1 MKRWRLEEE
10 ISNRFK
16 LSGLEDPSLETRMLL
31 NALDPG
37 QNPVLEVSTVELAQQ
52 WADKRIAGFPL
63 AYLSGHK
70 GFYKG
75 EFQVQPGVLIPRPE
89 TEHVVEVAL
98 ARAKEVHHLADLGC
112 GSGCIG
118 LSLLREMPNAK
129 LFALDASP
137 VAVDVTTRN
146 VAAQGMIGRVQV
158 LQTKVEDW
166 KPMFLLDLVVANPPY
181 IALNDPQVEHSVDT
195 YEPHEALYSGAD
207 GLDAI
212 RSWSQWVQRSLAPGG
227 LWVCEFG
234 YGQAKQVHDI
244 LEKLQFE
251 QIQIQ
256 RDLSGKERVI
266 SAFKAR
272 R

>member
-1 MKRWRLEEE
+1 VKRWRLEEE
-10 ISNRFK
+10 LSERFK
-16 LSGLEDPSLETRMLL
+16 KSGLADPSLEARLLL
-31 NALDPG
+31 NE
-37 QNPVLEVSTVELAQQ
+37 LEPTASGELMPEMVERARR
-52 WADKRIAGFPL
+52 WVEKRSAGVPL
-63 AYLSGHK
+63 AYLSGRK

-75 EFQVQPGVLIPRPE
+75 EFFVQPGVLIPRPE
-89 TEHVVEVAL
+89 SEHLIEVAV
-98 ARAKEVHHLADLGC
+98 ARASEVHHLADLGC
-112 GSGCIG
+112 GSGCVG

-137 VAVDVTTRN
+137 VAVEVTNRN
-146 VAAQGMIGRVQV
+146 VAAQGLIGRVQV
-158 LQTKVEDW
+158 LHTTVEDW

-181 IALNDPQVEHSVDT
+181 IAINDPQVEPSVQR
-195 YEPHEALYSGAD
+195 YEPHEALYSGKD

-212 RSWSQWVQRSLAPGG
+212 RSWSQWAQRSLAPGG

-234 YGQAKQVHDI
+234 LGQAQQVQAIFEQLH
-244 LEKLQFE
+244 FE

-266 SAFKAR
+266 SAYKAR